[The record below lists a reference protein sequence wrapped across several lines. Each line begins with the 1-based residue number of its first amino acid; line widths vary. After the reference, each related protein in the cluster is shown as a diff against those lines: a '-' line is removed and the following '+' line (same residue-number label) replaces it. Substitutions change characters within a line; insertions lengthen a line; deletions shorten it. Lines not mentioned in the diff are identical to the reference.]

1 MNVNGAFTDRQM
13 EALRLMARASQAER
27 EYRTRQE
34 EFRAALRALREARTR
49 RRETRKEL
57 LAMLSGKIE
66 TRQISLPL
74 NGSATSANGA
84 PANGSICE
92 PARDALRDLHPGI
105 DV

>member
-1 MNVNGAFTDRQM
+1 MNVNGIFTDHEA

-74 NGSATSANGA
+74 NGSAAPITA

-92 PARDALRDLHPGI
+92 PARDALRELHPGI